1 MAWWAQES
9 GRKRGLREREGPARE
24 RGRDWQAWKR
34 ETGGMEERDWYR
46 RAKEGRESER
56 EKRGMN
62 CGCERC
68 GRERGTSGRE
78 RDCRHAQQVGETSR

>member
-1 MAWWAQES
+1 
-9 GRKRGLREREGPARE
+9 
-24 RGRDWQAWKR
+24 
-34 ETGGMEERDWYR
+34 MEERDWYR

-56 EKRGMN
+56 AKRGMN

-78 RDCRHAQQVGETSR
+78 RDCRDARQVGETSG